1 MILRDRRSIVGVD
14 PTPRGI
20 AFVFFEGGELL
31 DWGHMEGSA
40 DDAAQLALV
49 DRLVD
54 GCAADVLVLEDGMAS
69 GSKRKPRMQYVLR
82 LIAAHA
88 QKRRMQVAKVAR
100 SDVREAWADRG
111 ITTKEATAAAI
122 AEILPVLHDIV
133 PPRRKIGA
141 NEAERVNIFDA
152 VSLVLQYDE
161 TSRGD
166 SLL

>member
-1 MILRDRRSIVGVD
+1 MILRDKRSIVGID

-31 DWGHMEGSA
+31 DWGQMEGEA
-40 DDAAQLALV
+40 DDASQVALV
-49 DRLVD
+49 DRLID
-54 GCAADVLVLEDGMAS
+54 GCAADVVVLEDGVAP

-88 QKRRMQVAKVAR
+88 RKRRMLVAKVAR

-122 AEILPVLHDIV
+122 AEILPVLGEIV

-152 VSLVLQYDE
+152 ASLVLHYDE
-161 TSRGD
+161 TSRSD
-166 SLL
+166 TLP